1 MKTIRPFRSF
11 AAFAALFASLIAASA
26 APVSPEEAATLVRGY
41 AAYTGGELLDG
52 AVFAPAGAP
61 RPVSAV
67 IDGEEVVL
75 AWAFQMQP
83 QGWILVAGDDRMAPV
98 VGFSA
103 EGELGDGLWNE
114 AAPPY
119 HFVRA
124 NLESMFRTANGA
136 PLPAAAGAGADD
148 DAGAILADEAGRRW
162 SKYRASVPHPAAEGE
177 EAPPMAPPSSV
188 ADLRVDKLLGDIQW
202 SQSGSGE
209 NWYTPHGYVCG
220 CVQTALGQIMY
231 YHKWPKTGIGRITR
245 TVSVSGE
252 GSVSLTTR
260 GGDGNGGAYKWDA
273 MTPGYVSTNSN
284 PAQGEA
290 RGALLFDLG
299 VLNRASY
306 ASGGTGAWQRPDVI
320 ISDLKYANAIDWSL
334 DLSQIT
340 NVFCCNFDAG
350 YPVDAGSSEHQVVFD
365 GYGFE
370 DGDLYYHVN
379 LGWGGSS
386 DGWYLYSN
394 WAGYYLRDGVY
405 NIFPQKTGE
414 IVSGRV
420 LYPDGTPFQGVTV
433 TIKNS
438 GGSTIGTATSN
449 AKGIWAYVG
458 VPSSS
463 TITVTAAASGRAFD
477 TLTVEMG
484 RSSST
489 TPRGCGNRW
498 GVNLIA
504 YNAGKGTVRG
514 RVTDAN
520 GFAVAGLRIAAGDGT
535 AVAATDADG
544 YYSLEVAPGWSGV
557 VKPASGQGA
566 VTAEPA
572 QRSVSAVAAGAF
584 VKDRDFV
591 VSIRHYVD
599 ADASGAGDGSSWA
612 DAWPSL
618 ATALAAVPSGSEVWV
633 AEGTY
638 KPTTGSDRKARF
650 VVPIRVKLYGGF
662 SGVETRRSERDW
674 IKHRT
679 VLSGEIGN
687 QSSQTDNSPMLV
699 LGSKGAAMDGFVLTG
714 TYCSESDS
722 NSASTF
728 GATWK
733 DFGVVARTGS
743 GTSAENY
750 DFLVEHCLFQGNKY
764 MQPLVM
770 GWVKLRSCVI
780 MGNETTSSGAYYKVL
795 ADGGRFEYCTVVGN
809 KGGYFSQSS
818 YTYFNN
824 CYFCNPGFNPQY
836 ASRYSYGD
844 YRAAYNLHS
853 SNDMPSASA
862 TNANNHV
869 IIVSPE
875 SWSTDAATPGKPPS
889 GSAAVDS
896 SNPNSA
902 SCQWAE
908 TDASAT
914 DFAGRPRLLG
924 SAPDLGAWELTDHGG
939 SDGPLGTVC
948 ATEVGDTTATMQW
961 TFNGSATRPSSS
973 VEVYVSSA
981 PSFNYY
987 SNVLDKSLGTKTAGD
1002 SGTCDV
1008 TGLKPDT
1015 VYYARL
1021 SFWPGT
1027 SDVYVFRTG
1036 VGSPPMFSSVRAT
1049 AVGEED
1055 ATVEIGL
1062 STLGANSSSAS
1073 VAVQLA
1079 RTRDFAD
1086 VLDSKPLSFSAPGTK
1101 TVSFDGLDDNTT
1113 YVVRGVATASNGIVY
1128 ESRAADFTTLYVPN
1142 KPPKIGAVSV
1152 TDLTSSGAVLD
1163 VQILKIG
1170 NGNAAANVKVEV
1182 STTSSF
1188 SSVAASSAT
1197 QTFSA
1202 PGTKSFSVSGL
1213 SPGVLYY
1220 VRVVAT
1226 GATNGLSSNDATK
1239 TFETIDP
1246 QRPTGSVA
1254 PGTTTLYTIPVTWT
1268 LASLGSG
1275 NTSATLSLEY
1285 GTTESYGKSVSIGSK
1300 TSASSGSVT
1309 ISDLEPETEYL
1320 VRLRAVGSP
1329 TGKVF
1334 LSAPARVSTQPVG
1347 KPVATASLGTPTQTS
1362 VSVSW
1367 GLTALGEGAKNASV
1381 YVDWGTTTD
1390 FADGSLTAAT
1400 GRTSAGSGSA
1410 NVTGLEP
1417 GTKYYVRVRAVN
1429 DAGKVGVSATRTFTT
1444 VQPDAPTFEIS
1455 ATPHRTGATIF
1466 ADVSL
1471 LGHQASSVG
1480 GTVVVSTSSSLSPA
1494 VATANLTTASAAPA
1508 QLLAV
1513 VSGLSADTTYYYSV
1527 TAKNDKNKSATKTG
1541 TFKTLP
1547 SGSVAYGEGHWEGGL
1562 LQGYNQGNGQ
1572 QWGLA
1577 VGKSDVENATWNGSG
1592 FAASFARGA
1601 IAAYQT
1607 KGNWTNPYDNAT
1619 YPMDNY
1625 NRMWAYGGQMW
1636 MDKGRTYYFAV
1647 NFFISAA
1654 VSVDGTVVASE
1665 TDGGKTAPTVKS
1677 YTATRTGWHD
1687 VKAAVAS
1694 NGNGCGA
1701 AGNPWNGGSPFA
1713 SLKYGIAWNT
1723 NGLSSV
1729 TSGNASQWSR
1739 LMDEGDR
1746 HLLRARGAKPE
1757 TVFLDAAPTW
1767 TSSTLSVP
1775 VTVDATAGGR
1785 TLEVYA
1791 SRSPGAWYFAD
1802 RWEKK
1807 VTVGAVAAGAS
1818 LKTANFTGIDS
1829 TTNWYVSAR
1838 LYDSSGYDEWTDA
1851 VLFEPFIAGGDRPP
1865 AIGGVSAEGTG
1876 RTTATVGVDLA
1887 ELGDGSSSVSL
1898 AVYLAAGGGAFGAT
1912 PAATATMAAT
1922 GTKSFSLTGLAAGT
1936 EYAVRIVATGS
1947 NGLSSTDESASFAT
1961 QAAQPP
1967 SGAVAVGS
1975 PDYTSNS
1982 ATVAVSS
1989 LGDDATSVSIV
2000 LEYST
2005 APDFLSK
2012 QTVSLGTLSAVGS
2025 KNANLTGLAQGTTYY
2040 VRAVLTGSPSGATFT
2055 TPSVAFRTLEP
2066 SAPDIG
2072 AVTVSATPTSATVSV
2087 PVTDIGPGST
2097 SATVK
2102 VVVNG
2107 VTKTKTLTAAGTATF
2122 TFDGLVPESD
2132 YTAAVTA
2139 TGSNGMASTASKAFQ
2154 TPEADSTAW
2163 FDVKWSSQGWGSGAA
2178 WRTSSAEAAAG
2189 GAWSVPSGD
2198 ASSRSGSLLALGL
2211 PEGGVLR
2218 FTAKSPSASKAT
2230 VKVQGAFTP
2239 ELASAPPD
2247 PPAGALAGLCF
2258 AKGGY
2263 KGWNGSQWVA
2273 LSGATPAAASTAWV
2287 ATFDYSQSKPRV
2299 RYAVGGT
2306 VLTASGSEWIPLATS
2321 QSYVTGVGFSGA
2333 GSVGDF
2339 KASYTGGGFVPPV
2352 LSTLEDGGHV
2362 PLGFGRDSSNNPT
2375 FEITVRNAVSG
2386 AWYTVYAADS
2396 VDGTYKAVLSVKAT
2410 AAGLKTLSIPA
2421 PSSKPA
2427 RFVRIGVSD
2436 AQVSSGTEL

>member
-1 MKTIRPFRSF
+1 MKPIRSF
-11 AAFAALFASLIAASA
+11 LAVAALAACFSLPVSALA
-26 APVSPEEAATLVRGY
+26 APVSPEGAAELVKGY
-41 AAYTGGELLDG
+41 ASYTGGQLLDG
-52 AVFAPAGAP
+52 TVRAPAGDP
-61 RPVSAV
+61 RPVSAE
-67 IDGEEVVL
+67 IEGEEVLL

-83 QGWILVAGDDRMAPV
+83 QGWILVSADDRMAPV
-98 VGFSA
+98 AGFSA
-103 EGELGDGLWNE
+103 EGELDEALWDPVS
-114 AAPPY
+114 PPY
-119 HFVRA
+119 HFVRGSLSGMYLA
-124 NLESMFRTANGA
+124 ATRPPA
-136 PLPAAAGAGADD
+136 PAAAGEGEEDPDARAVEALKAD
-148 DAGAILADEAGRRW
+148 AVSRW
-162 SKYRASVPHPAAEGE
+162 AKYRAAAEPSDDE
-177 EAPPMAPPSSV
+177 LPAAPPSDV
-188 ADLRVDKLLGDIQW
+188 ADLRVDKILGDIQW
-202 SQSGSGE
+202 SQSGNGE
-209 NWYTPHGYVCG
+209 NYYTPSNFVCG

-231 YHKWPKTGIGRITR
+231 YHKWPQTGIGRIQN
-245 TVSVSGE
+245 TVSVSANGT
-252 GSVSLTTR
+252 STRPMLTTR
-260 GGDGNGGAYKWDA
+260 GGDGNGGPYKWDT
-273 MTPGYVSTNSN
+273 MTPYSTSTD
-284 PAQGEA
+284 AQREA
-290 RGALLFDLG
+290 RGALLFDIG
-299 VLNRASY
+299 VLNGASY
-306 ASGGTGAWQRPDVI
+306 ASGGTGANQGTTVI
-320 ISDLKYANAIDWSL
+320 TGTFKYASAFLWSR
-334 DLSQIT
+334 DLATIT
-340 NVFCCNFDAG
+340 NMFCANFDAG
-350 YPVDAGSSEHQVVFD
+350 YPVDACSTSHQVVFD

-370 DGDLYYHVN
+370 DGTLYYHVN

-386 DGWYLYSN
+386 DGWYLYSD
-394 WAGYYLRDGVY
+394 WAGYSLLQTVF

-420 LYPDGTPFQGVTV
+420 LNPDGSPRSGVTV
-433 TIKNS
+433 TVKNAS
-438 GGSTIGTATSN
+438 GSTIGTATSN

-463 TITVTAAASGRAFD
+463 TVSVTASASGCAFE
-477 TLTVEMG
+477 TIPVTVG
-484 RSSST
+484 KSANNVV
-489 TPRGCGNRW
+489 GNRW
-498 GVNLIA
+498 GITLVA
-504 YNAGKGTVRG
+504 YNAAKGTVRG

-520 GFAVAGLRIAAGDGT
+520 GFAVAGLRIAAGDGS
-535 AVAATDADG
+535 AVATTDADG

-557 VKPASGQGA
+557 AKPASGQGA

-572 QRSVSAVAAGAF
+572 QHSVSAVAAGAF
-584 VKDRDFV
+584 VKDKDFV

-618 ATALAAVPSGSEVWV
+618 ASALAAVPSGSEVWV

-638 KPTTGSDRKARF
+638 KPTTGTDRKARF
-650 VVPIRVKLYGGF
+650 VLPSRAKLYGGF
-662 SGVETRRSERDW
+662 SGAETKRSERDW

-699 LGSKGAAMDGFVLTG
+699 LGAKGAVLDGFVLTG

-722 NSASTF
+722 NNGPSRF

-780 MGNETTSSGAYYKVL
+780 MNNETASSGAYYKVL

-809 KGGYFSQSS
+809 TGGYFSQSS

-824 CYFCNPGFNPQY
+824 CYFCNPGFNPKY

-844 YRAAYNLHS
+844 YRAYYNLHT

-862 TNANNHV
+862 TNATYNV
-869 IIVSPE
+869 LIVSPE

-896 SNPNSA
+896 SSPNSG

-908 TDASAT
+908 TDPFAT
-914 DFAGRPRLLG
+914 DFGGRPRLLG
-924 SAPDLGAWELTDHGG
+924 SAPDRGAWELPDHGE
-939 SDGPLGTVC
+939 STGPLGTVC
-948 ATEVGDTTATMQW
+948 AIEVGDTTATMQW
-961 TFNGSATRPSSS
+961 TFNGSALRPSSS
-973 VEVYVSSA
+973 VQLYVSSA

-987 SNVLDKSLGTKTAGD
+987 SNVVDKSLGTKRAGD
-1002 SGTCDV
+1002 TGTYDV

-1021 SFWPGT
+1021 SFFPGT

-1062 STLGANSSSAS
+1062 SSLGANSSSAA

-1086 VLDSKPLSFSAPGTK
+1086 VLDSKPLSFSAPGAK

-1113 YVVRGVATASNGIVY
+1113 YVVRGVATASNGLVY

-1285 GTTESYGKSVSIGSK
+1285 GTTENYGKSVSIGSK

-1746 HLLRARGAKPE
+1746 HLLRARGSKPE
-1757 TVFLDAAPTW
+1757 TVFLDGQPTW
-1767 TSSTLSVP
+1767 TSSTMSVP

-1807 VTVGAVAAGAS
+1807 VTVGTVAAGAS

-1898 AVYLAAGGGAFGAT
+1898 AVYLAAAGGAFGST
-1912 PAATATMAAT
+1912 PAATATMTAT
-1922 GTKSFSLTGLAAGT
+1922 GTKTFSLTGLAAGT

-2139 TGSNGMASTASKAFQ
+2139 TGSNGMASTVSKAFQ

-2178 WRTSSAEAAAG
+2178 WRTSAGENAAG

-2218 FTAKSPSASKAT
+2218 FTARSPSASKAT
-2230 VKVQGAFTP
+2230 VKVQGAFMP

-2287 ATFDYSQSKPRV
+2287 ATFDYSQAKPRV
-2299 RYAVGGT
+2299 RYTIGGT

-2321 QSYVTGVGFSGA
+2321 QGYVTGVGYAGG

-2339 KASYTGGGFVPPV
+2339 KASYTGGGFVAPI
-2352 LSTLEDGGHV
+2352 LSTVENGGHA

-2396 VDGTYKAVLSVKAT
+2396 VNGTYRAVTSVKAT

-2421 PSSKPA
+2421 PASKPT

-2436 AQVSSGTEL
+2436 AQVPANTEL

>member
-1 MKTIRPFRSF
+1 MNSIRSF
-11 AAFAALFASLIAASA
+11 RAVASLAACFALSVPAFA
-26 APVSPEEAATLVRGY
+26 APVSPEGAAELVKGY
-41 AAYTGGELLDG
+41 ASYTGGQLLDG
-52 AVFAPAGAP
+52 AVRTPAGAP
-61 RPVSAV
+61 RPVSAE

-83 QGWILVAGDDRMAPV
+83 QGWILVSADDRMAPV
-98 VGFSA
+98 AGFSA
-103 EGELGDGLWNE
+103 EGALDEALWDPVS
-114 AAPPY
+114 PPY
-119 HFVRA
+119 HFVRGTLA
-124 NLESMFRTANGA
+124 GMYRAATGA
-136 PLPAAAGAGADD
+136 PAPAAAGEGEEDSEAVAVEALKS
-148 DAGAILADEAGRRW
+148 DAVSRW
-162 SKYRASVPHPAAEGE
+162 AKYRAAAEPADDE
-177 EAPPMAPPSSV
+177 LPASPPNDV
-188 ADLRVDKLLGDIQW
+188 ADLRVDKILGDIRW
-202 SQSGSGE
+202 SQSGNGE
-209 NWYTPHGYVCG
+209 NYYTPSNFVCG

-231 YHKWPKTGIGRITR
+231 YHKWPQTGIGRISH
-245 TVSVSGE
+245 TVSVSANGT
-252 GSVSLTTR
+252 STRPTLTTR
-260 GGDGNGGAYKWDA
+260 GGDGNGGPYKWDT
-273 MTPGYVSTNSN
+273 MTPYSTSN
-284 PAQGEA
+284 DAQREA
-290 RGALLFDLG
+290 RGALLFDIG
-299 VLNRASY
+299 VLNGASY
-306 ASGGTGAWQRPDVI
+306 ASGGTGANQGTDVI
-320 ISDLKYANAIDWSL
+320 TGTFKYASAFRWSL
-334 DLSQIT
+334 NHASIT
-340 NVFCCNFDAG
+340 NMFCANFDAG
-350 YPVDAGSSEHQVVFD
+350 YPVDACSVEHQVVFD

-370 DGDLYYHVN
+370 DGALYYHVN

-386 DGWYLYSN
+386 DGWYLFN
-394 WAGYYLRDGVY
+394 DWHGYYLQATVF

-420 LYPDGTPFQGVTV
+420 LRPDGSPFSGVTV
-433 TIKNS
+433 TVKGS

-463 TITVTAAASGRAFD
+463 TISVTASASGYAFE
-477 TLTVEMG
+477 TISVAMG
-484 RSSST
+484 KSAMNVV
-489 TPRGCGNRW
+489 GNRW
-498 GVNLIA
+498 GVDLIA
-504 YNAGKGTVRG
+504 FNASKGTVRG

-520 GFAVAGLRIAAGDGT
+520 GFPVPGFR
-535 AVAATDADG
+535 VAAADGSATATTAADG
-544 YYSLEVAPGWSGV
+544 YYSLEVSPGWSGA

-566 VTAEPA
+566 VTSEPA
-572 QRSVSAVAAGAF
+572 QHSVSSVAAGAF
-584 VKDRDFV
+584 VKDKDFV

-599 ADASGAGDGSSWA
+599 ADATGAGDGSSWA

-618 ATALAAVPSGSEVWV
+618 VSALAAAPSGAEIWV

-650 VVPIRVKLYGGF
+650 VVPARVKVYGGF
-662 SGVETRRSERDW
+662 SGVETKRSERDW

-679 VLSGEIGN
+679 VLSGEIGSA
-687 QSSQTDNSPMLV
+687 SSRTDNSPMLV
-699 LGSKGAAMDGFVLTG
+699 LGAKGAALDGFVLTAA
-714 TYCSESDS
+714 YCSNSDS
-722 NSASTF
+722 YSNLGVPSLTYGTIA
-728 GATWK
+728 ATGTGK
-733 DFGVVARTGS
+733 NAEDFGFV
-743 GTSAENY
+743 
-750 DFLVEHCLFQGNKY
+750 VEHCLVEDNDYNCPVVIGFVKMRNCVVRGN
-764 MQPLVM
+764 
-770 GWVKLRSCVI
+770 RS
-780 MGNETTSSGAYYKVL
+780 TSSYGRMTE
-795 ADGGRFEYCTVVGN
+795 GGRFEYCTVVGN
-809 KGGYFSQSS
+809 TGSCFNAGS
-818 YTYFNN
+818 YWVGLTMTYFYN
-824 CYFCNPGFNPQY
+824 CYFSNPGLTGT
-836 ASRYSYGD
+836 RYYYSGSSYSG
-844 YRAAYNLHS
+844 YNFHTA
-853 SNDMPSASA
+853 NEAPTDTG
-862 TNANNHV
+862 TNGCNV
-869 IIVSPE
+869 VVGSETP
-875 SWSTDAATPGKPPS
+875 STDAATPGRPPT
-889 GSAAVDS
+889 GSRAVDS
-896 SNPNSA
+896 SNPNSG

-924 SAPDLGAWELTDHGG
+924 SAPDRGAWELTDHGG

-948 ATEVGDTTATMQW
+948 AIEVGDTTATMQW
-961 TFNGSATRPSSS
+961 TFNGSAARPSSS
-973 VEVYVSSA
+973 VQLYVSSA

-987 SNVLDKSLGTKTAGD
+987 SNVVDKSLGTKTAGD
-1002 SGTCDV
+1002 TGTYDV
-1008 TGLKPDT
+1008 SGLKPDT

-1021 SFWPGT
+1021 SFYPGT

-1062 STLGANSSSAS
+1062 SSLGANSSSAA

-1086 VLDSKPLSFSAPGTK
+1086 VLDSKPLSFSAPGAK

-1113 YVVRGVATASNGIVY
+1113 YVVRGVATASNGLVY

-1142 KPPKIGAVSV
+1142 KPPKIGAVAV

-1163 VQILKIG
+1163 VQILKVG
-1170 NGNAAANVKVEV
+1170 NGNAAAGVKVEV
-1182 STTSSF
+1182 STSPSF
-1188 SSVAASSAT
+1188 ASIAASSAT

-1275 NTSATLSLEY
+1275 NTSATLSVEY
-1285 GTTESYGKSVSIGSK
+1285 GTTENYGKSVSIGSK
-1300 TSASSGSVT
+1300 TAASSGSVT

-1329 TGKVF
+1329 TGKIF
-1334 LSAPARVSTQPVG
+1334 LSAPVRVSTQPVG
-1347 KPVATASLGTPTQTS
+1347 KPTATASLGTPTQTS

-1367 GLTALGEGAKNASV
+1367 GLTTLGEGAKNASV

-1390 FADGSLTAAT
+1390 FADGTLTAAT
-1400 GRTSAGSGSA
+1400 GRTSAGSGTA

-1480 GTVVVSTSSSLSPA
+1480 GTVVVSTLSSLSPA

-1508 QLLAV
+1508 QLVAV

-1541 TFKTLP
+1541 TFKTTA
-1547 SGSVAYGEGHWEGGL
+1547 GGTVAYGEGHWEGGL

-1577 VGKSDVENATWNGSG
+1577 VGKSDVENAAWNGSG

-1607 KGNWTNPYDNAT
+1607 KGSWTNPYDGAT

-1665 TDGGKTAPTVKS
+1665 TDGGKTAPTIKS

-1746 HLLRARGAKPE
+1746 HVLRARGSKPE
-1757 TVFLDAAPTW
+1757 TVFLDGQPTW
-1767 TSSTLSVP
+1767 TSSTMSVP

-1791 SRSPGAWYFAD
+1791 SRSPDAWYFAD

-1807 VTVGAVAAGAS
+1807 VTVGTVAAGAS
-1818 LKTANFTGIDS
+1818 LKTANFTGIDA

-1865 AIGGVSAEGTG
+1865 AIGGVSAEATG
-1876 RTTATVGVDLA
+1876 RTAATVEVDLA

-1898 AVYLAAGGGAFGAT
+1898 QVFLAAAGGAFGAT

-1936 EYAVRIVATGS
+1936 EYAVRVVATGS
-1947 NGLSSTDESASFAT
+1947 NGLSSTDESATFAT
-1961 QAAQPP
+1961 PAAQPP
-1967 SGAVAVGS
+1967 SGAVAVGT
-1975 PDYTSNS
+1975 PDYTSNA

-1989 LGDDATSVSIV
+1989 LGDDATSVAIV

-2005 APDFLSK
+2005 SADFSSSR
-2012 QTVSLGTLSAVGS
+2012 TVSLGSVGAPGSKSTTLS
-2025 KNANLTGLAQGTTYY
+2025 GLAQGTTYY

-2066 SAPDIG
+2066 SAPAIG

-2178 WRTSSAEAAAG
+2178 WRTSAGENAAG

-2218 FTAKSPSASKAT
+2218 FTARSPSASKAT

-2258 AKGGY
+2258 ARGGY
-2263 KGWNGSQWVA
+2263 KGWNGAQWVP
-2273 LSGATPAAASTAWV
+2273 LSGATPVAASTAWT
-2287 ATFDYSQSKPRV
+2287 ATFDYSQTKPRV

-2306 VLTASGSEWIPLATS
+2306 TLTASGSEWIPLSAS
-2321 QSYVTGVGFSGA
+2321 QSYVSGVGYAGG

-2339 KASYTGGGFVPPV
+2339 KASYTGGGFVAPI
-2352 LSTLEDGGHV
+2352 LSTVENGGHA

-2375 FEITVRNAVSG
+2375 FEITVRNAAKD
-2386 AWYTVYAADS
+2386 AWYTVYAADA
-2396 VDGTYKAVLSVKAT
+2396 VDGAYKAVTSVKA
-2410 AAGLKTLSIPA
+2410 AADGLKTLAIPA
-2421 PSSKPA
+2421 PASKPA

-2436 AQVSSGTEL
+2436 AQVPENTAL